1 MRARA
6 MALGSLSQHRNETKV
21 ADFCS
26 APVDGSYAAVD
37 KRAVSPSNGQFGAA
51 EAVDQ
56 TFPSLTLPISG
67 SSVRCRAMGS

>member
-37 KRAVSPSNGQFGAA
+37 KHHGVTSIINGSVFRSDDLGKCSARA
-51 EAVDQ
+51 
-56 TFPSLTLPISG
+56 
-67 SSVRCRAMGS
+67 